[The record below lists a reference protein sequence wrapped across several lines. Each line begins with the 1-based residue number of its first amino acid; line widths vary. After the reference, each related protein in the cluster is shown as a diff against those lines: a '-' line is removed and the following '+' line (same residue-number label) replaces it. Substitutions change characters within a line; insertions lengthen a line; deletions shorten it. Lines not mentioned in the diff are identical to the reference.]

1 MPCKQMPDIR
11 HSTFFDTVKFLY
23 GVEWR
28 QELENR
34 IRENRERLGI
44 TQHELAEQSG
54 VPRSTIAEIEE
65 GIRTPGVDVAIK
77 LADALGVRVEDL
89 FIVF

>member
-1 MPCKQMPDIR
+1 MPDIR

-77 LADALGVRVEDL
+77 LADALGVQVEDL